1 MLVGYTRIS
10 PYEQNSYN
18 QLDALIKI
26 GVDMRNI
33 YQDKIDGT
41 HTERTGLIKMLE
53 NLQEGDIVVITELSK
68 LGSSTK
74 EVLEITEKIGRRR
87 SNVVSLKE
95 DWFNTTTASGAL
107 MFEIMEGIVQF
118 EKDLLSERTK
128 EGLAF
133 AKEKG
138 NVGGRPKKKSKDV
151 NKAVSLYESQKHT
164 VKEIEE
170 MTGVSK
176 ATLYRYLKQ
185 KQDNNIT
192 QHEVF

>member
-10 PYEQNSYN
+10 PYEDNTYN
-18 QLDALIKI
+18 QLDALIRI

-33 YQDKIDGT
+33 YQDKIDGIQST
-41 HTERTGLIKMLE
+41 RINLNKMLGV
-53 NLQEGDIVVITELSK
+53 LQDGDIVVITELTK

-74 EVLEITEKIGRRR
+74 ELLEITEKIGRRR
-87 SNVVSLKE
+87 ANVVSLKE
-95 DWFNTTTASGAL
+95 EWFNTTTASGAL
-107 MFEIMEGIVQF
+107 MFEIIEGIVQF
-118 EKDLLSERTK
+118 ERDLLSGRTK

-138 NVGGRPKKKSKDV
+138 NIGGRPRKTSKDV
-151 NKAVSLYESQKHT
+151 EKAVKLYQSKEYT
-164 VKEIEE
+164 VKEIEA

-185 KQDNNIT
+185 
-192 QHEVF
+192 V